1 MRGIAEYPTPET
13 RRNYETPTLDQ
24 YERRRREECGLPKNI
39 LLTMQRDM
47 DSFSKGRKRIA
58 RYILDHAERAASMTA
73 GRLGE
78 LAQVSESTVVRFAT
92 ELGYSGYPEMQ
103 KALQETLRS
112 RLTAPERLRD
122 ADTRFPDLPGAV
134 IRRDMETL
142 RVAAQTSR
150 TDFQNVVERILSAR
164 HVYIL
169 GVRTSSFVA
178 QYLNFYLRFLLERV
192 TLVRSSAAG
201 EIFERLFRIA
211 PGDLLIAI
219 SFPRYSPVTVNT
231 VKFARDRGASIVAV
245 TDNEQSPVHPLSDA
259 SLLVPCEMIS
269 FVDSMVAPLS
279 MMNALLAELGR
290 RLDTNASETFS
301 RLEDIWNEYGVFGR
315 TDEE

>member
-1 MRGIAEYPTPET
+1 MERLT
-13 RRNYETPTLDQ
+13 REGLR
-24 YERRRREECGLPKNI
+24 LPKNI
-39 LLTMQRDM
+39 LLAMERDM

-58 RYILDHAERAASMTA
+58 RYILDHAERAASLTA

-122 ADTRFPDLPGAV
+122 ADTRFSDLPGGV

-142 RVAAQTSR
+142 REAAAKTSR
-150 TDFQNVVERILSAR
+150 ADFENVVERILSAR
-164 HVYIL
+164 RVYIL

-178 QYLNFYLRFLLERV
+178 EYLNFYLRFLLEQV
-192 TLVRSSAAG
+192 TLVQSNAAG

-211 PGDLLIAI
+211 PGDLMIAI

-245 TDNEQSPVHPLSDA
+245 TDNAQSPVYPLSDA

-290 RLDTNASETFS
+290 RLDADASETFS

>member
-1 MRGIAEYPTPET
+1 M
-13 RRNYETPTLDQ
+13 Q
-24 YERRRREECGLPKNI
+24 KNI
-39 LLTMQRDM
+39 LLAMERDM

-58 RYILDHAERAASMTA
+58 RYILDHAERAASLTA

-92 ELGYSGYPEMQ
+92 ELGYGGYPEMQ

-122 ADTRFPDLPGAV
+122 ADTRFSDSPGGV

-142 RVAAQTSR
+142 REAASR
-150 TDFQNVVERILSAR
+150 ANRDDFQNVVERILSAR
-164 HVYIL
+164 RVYIL

-178 QYLNFYLRFLLERV
+178 EYLNFYLRFLLEQV
-192 TLVRSSAAG
+192 TLVQSNAAG
-201 EIFERLFRIA
+201 EIFERLFRIG
-211 PGDLLIAI
+211 PGDLMIAI

-245 TDNEQSPVHPLSDA
+245 TDNAQSPVYPLSDA